1 MILEVE
7 ALQSAQEIVA
17 AEHSPMGQEEE
28 LKRLNLGGTKVGD
41 EVELARQ

>member
-1 MILEVE
+1 MG

-17 AEHSPMGQEEE
+17 AEHSPMGQEGE
-28 LKRLNLGGTKVGD
+28 LKRLNLGETKVGD